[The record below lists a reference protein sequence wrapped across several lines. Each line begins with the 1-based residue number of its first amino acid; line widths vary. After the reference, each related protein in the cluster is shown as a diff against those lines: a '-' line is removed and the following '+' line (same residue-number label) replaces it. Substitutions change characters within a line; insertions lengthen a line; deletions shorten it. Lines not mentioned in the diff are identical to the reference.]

1 MELFQRH
8 ALQLKW
14 NKIFYISDIN
24 EKLNIFNNNILFL
37 INKHAPVKFKYIQ
50 NKPFTPWITDNI
62 KILMKLRDKAYSKYS
77 KQKTPASLQYYRQ
90 LRNYTKHAI
99 SREKNS
105 YFTNLFKQKG
115 KEFWRNINHL
125 NLTKS
130 KNVDMPEGLCNSAL
144 NNYFAACHKTM
155 NTACKE
161 KIAFYSSNRH
171 SKIKTELS
179 FNLVD
184 EDTIINIINGIS
196 TNAMG
201 EDEICIKDLRLCM
214 PYCMKS
220 LVNIINSCILE
231 NFFPALWKKAVI
243 KPLPKMSN
251 PKKHEDIRPISVLP
265 TISKILE
272 KIIYHQ
278 ISDFVHDVGVI
289 PNCQSG
295 FRKNYSAITSLVNL
309 INNLR
314 NNDEHK
320 RITCMALLDFSKAF
334 DTIDHNM
341 LIAKL
346 HYFGF
351 SEGSLSFVRSYL
363 TDRFHCVLIK
373 QGDSINKSGY
383 QQLGAGVPQGSI
395 LGPLLFS
402 LYVAD
407 MMDSLEY
414 SNLQQF
420 ADDSQIY
427 MAFSS
432 PQLLVSQEQFN
443 RDMKNIASYSKN
455 HNLKLNASKSQLIFF
470 GVKKNYLNNIPNNFE
485 VKIDNDVLPVV
496 AEAKCLGMV
505 IDSNLTFQ
513 SYIKKKLQIAYMRL
527 KNLYSL
533 KKNMHPRAKYYL
545 CDTLVLSLMDYGD
558 IVYSDSLSTR
568 LSGKIQKLQ
577 NSCMR
582 FSYKIPFRNHITPYL
597 NTSNILNMKHRRK
610 YHMFV
615 FVYKILNS
623 GRPPYLKE
631 LFNRFLHP
639 HNTRYVNNYR
649 VPQHKTANYQKSF
662 TYVAVQ
668 MWNSLADNVKK
679 FPLQKFS
686 NYIKTLL
693 LNCQCS

>member
-1 MELFQRH
+1 
-8 ALQLKW
+8 
-14 NKIFYISDIN
+14 
-24 EKLNIFNNNILFL
+24 
-37 INKHAPVKFKYIQ
+37 
-50 NKPFTPWITDNI
+50 
-62 KILMKLRDKAYSKYS
+62 MKLRDKAYSKYS
-77 KQKTPASLQYYRQ
+77 KQKIPASLQYYRQ

-105 YFTNLFKQKG
+105 YFTNLSKQKG
-115 KEFWRNINHL
+115 KEFWRNINNL

-130 KNVDMPEGLCNSAL
+130 KNFDMPGGLCNSDAL

-251 PKKHEDIRPISVLP
+251 PKNHEDIRPISVLP

-320 RITCMALLDFSKAF
+320 RITCMTLLDFSKAF

-351 SEGSLSFVRSYL
+351 SKGSDF
-363 TDRFHCVLIK
+363 I
-373 QGDSINKSGY
+373 
-383 QQLGAGVPQGSI
+383 
-395 LGPLLFS
+395 
-402 LYVAD
+402 
-407 MMDSLEY
+407 
-414 SNLQQF
+414 
-420 ADDSQIY
+420 
-427 MAFSS
+427 AF
-432 PQLLVSQEQFN
+432 L
-443 RDMKNIASYSKN
+443 
-455 HNLKLNASKSQLIFF
+455 
-470 GVKKNYLNNIPNNFE
+470 
-485 VKIDNDVLPVV
+485 
-496 AEAKCLGMV
+496 
-505 IDSNLTFQ
+505 
-513 SYIKKKLQIAYMRL
+513 
-527 KNLYSL
+527 
-533 KKNMHPRAKYYL
+533 
-545 CDTLVLSLMDYGD
+545 
-558 IVYSDSLSTR
+558 
-568 LSGKIQKLQ
+568 
-577 NSCMR
+577 
-582 FSYKIPFRNHITPYL
+582 
-597 NTSNILNMKHRRK
+597 
-610 YHMFV
+610 
-615 FVYKILNS
+615 
-623 GRPPYLKE
+623 
-631 LFNRFLHP
+631 
-639 HNTRYVNNYR
+639 
-649 VPQHKTANYQKSF
+649 
-662 TYVAVQ
+662 
-668 MWNSLADNVKK
+668 
-679 FPLQKFS
+679 
-686 NYIKTLL
+686 
-693 LNCQCS
+693 

>member
-1 MELFQRH
+1 
-8 ALQLKW
+8 
-14 NKIFYISDIN
+14 
-24 EKLNIFNNNILFL
+24 
-37 INKHAPVKFKYIQ
+37 
-50 NKPFTPWITDNI
+50 
-62 KILMKLRDKAYSKYS
+62 
-77 KQKTPASLQYYRQ
+77 
-90 LRNYTKHAI
+90 
-99 SREKNS
+99 
-105 YFTNLFKQKG
+105 
-115 KEFWRNINHL
+115 
-125 NLTKS
+125 
-130 KNVDMPEGLCNSAL
+130 
-144 NNYFAACHKTM
+144 
-155 NTACKE
+155 
-161 KIAFYSSNRH
+161 
-171 SKIKTELS
+171 
-179 FNLVD
+179 
-184 EDTIINIINGIS
+184 
-196 TNAMG
+196 MG

-251 PKKHEDIRPISVLP
+251 PKNHEDIRPISVLP

-320 RITCMALLDFSKAF
+320 KITCMALLDFSKAF

-455 HNLKLNASKSQLIFF
+455 HNLKLNASKSQLIF
-470 GVKKNYLNNIPNNFE
+470 
-485 VKIDNDVLPVV
+485 
-496 AEAKCLGMV
+496 
-505 IDSNLTFQ
+505 
-513 SYIKKKLQIAYMRL
+513 
-527 KNLYSL
+527 
-533 KKNMHPRAKYYL
+533 
-545 CDTLVLSLMDYGD
+545 
-558 IVYSDSLSTR
+558 
-568 LSGKIQKLQ
+568 
-577 NSCMR
+577 
-582 FSYKIPFRNHITPYL
+582 
-597 NTSNILNMKHRRK
+597 
-610 YHMFV
+610 
-615 FVYKILNS
+615 
-623 GRPPYLKE
+623 
-631 LFNRFLHP
+631 
-639 HNTRYVNNYR
+639 
-649 VPQHKTANYQKSF
+649 
-662 TYVAVQ
+662 
-668 MWNSLADNVKK
+668 
-679 FPLQKFS
+679 
-686 NYIKTLL
+686 
-693 LNCQCS
+693 